1 LGVVGRVLLQQQG
14 AVRLEKAQV
23 LAFSTGN
30 GVELVDEAGLAQRP
44 LPGPGV
50 QIEHAAL
57 TARAARRF
65 TFVYD
70 SVDAVHV

>member
-1 LGVVGRVLLQQQG
+1 
-14 AVRLEKAQV
+14 
-23 LAFSTGN
+23 
-30 GVELVDEAGLAQRP
+30 VELVDEAGLAQRP

-65 TFVYD
+65 TFVYG
-70 SVDAVHV
+70 SVDAAHVQHTGKNQAAQAGSDDRDGHDYLRFIE